1 MKNINPE
8 DNKNENFFLLKNII
22 LFIIFFLISE
32 IFIIRPLRKRIE
44 KKREFA
50 ESEFASKNKESENE
64 NINDYDKIR
73 EFILENDYIKLTIS
87 TAGLVLNNLILKN
100 YFDNNENNIQL
111 LNEDNYIKIG
121 WFCNNENLN
130 IPNKNSI
137 WTLVEQDTEDRKS
150 DKAVLLF
157 DNKQGII
164 FKIIISIDDKY
175 LINVK
180 QIVENNTNNKIYT
193 KPFWSITKSNFLT
206 VSDTG
211 SFSGAIGLF
220 NGGVSEI
227 KTKKIRNNNLEFQN
241 FEWAGITSKY
251 WLTAIVNN
259 DKDNGKVNFSERNK
273 TINMSYTTKENLVVS
288 ENSFTGSSNSIF
300 VGVKDMKVLKEY
312 ADKNNIRL
320 LDRSIDFGFFY
331 ILAKPLNILLNLLN
345 RITKN
350 FGMAIII
357 LTIIIKS
364 ILYPITK
371 KSLITLETM
380 KEVQPKIKKIQD
392 KYKNDKIKMQQELV
406 KLYTKYNLNPMASI
420 FPLFIQIPVFISL
433 YKVISVS
440 LSMRQASF
448 IFINDLSIADPTNI
462 LNLFGLFKYNTKF
475 KLGILPCVMGLSM
488 FLQQKFSEKFQKTDD
503 NKDNPGKGMNFMP
516 ILFVLVFASFPSGL
530 LLYWI
535 FNNLITIF
543 QQWYI
548 MRFCLKK
555 QISNSKNQK

>member
-50 ESEFASKNKESENE
+50 ESEFASKNKESKNE

-392 KYKNDKIKMQQELV
+392 KYKDDKIKMQQELV

-488 FLQQKFSEKFQKTDD
+488 FLQQKFSEKFQKTDY

-555 QISNSKNQK
+555 TNK

>member
-211 SFSGAIGLF
+211 SFSGTIGLF

-300 VGVKDMKVLKEY
+300 VGVKDIKVLKEY
-312 ADKNNIRL
+312 ADENNIRL

-448 IFINDLSIADPTNI
+448 IFIKDLSIADPTNI
-462 LNLFGLFKYNTKF
+462 LNLFGLLKYNPKF
-475 KLGILPCVMGLSM
+475 KLGILPCIMGLSM
-488 FLQQKFSEKFQKTDD
+488 FFQQKFSEKFQKTDN

-548 MRFCLKK
+548 MKFCLKK
-555 QISNSKNQK
+555 

>member
-300 VGVKDMKVLKEY
+300 VGVKDIKVLKEY
-312 ADKNNIRL
+312 ADENNIRL

-392 KYKNDKIKMQQELV
+392 KYKDDKIKMQQELV

-555 QISNSKNQK
+555 TNK

>member
-164 FKIIISIDDKY
+164 FKIIINIDDKY

-300 VGVKDMKVLKEY
+300 VGVKDIKVLKEY
-312 ADKNNIRL
+312 ADENNIRL

-448 IFINDLSIADPTNI
+448 IFIKDLSIADPTNI
-462 LNLFGLFKYNTKF
+462 LNLFGLLKYNPKF
-475 KLGILPCVMGLSM
+475 KLGILPCIMGLSM
-488 FLQQKFSEKFQKTDD
+488 FFQQKFSEKFQKTDN

-555 QISNSKNQK
+555 TNK

>member
-32 IFIIRPLRKRIE
+32 IFIVRPLRKKIE
-44 KKREFA
+44 RKKEFA
-50 ESEFASKNKESENE
+50 ESEFSSKNKELENE
-64 NINDYDKIR
+64 ELNDYDKIR

-87 TAGLVLNNLILKN
+87 TDGLVLNNLILKN

-137 WTLVEQDTEDRKS
+137 WTLVEQDTDDRKS

-164 FKIIISIDDKY
+164 FKIIITIDDKY

-180 QIVENNTNNKIYT
+180 QIVENNTNDKVYV

-259 DKDNGKVNFSERNK
+259 DKDNGKVNFSEKNR

-300 VGVKDMKVLKEY
+300 VGVKDIKVLKEY
-312 ADKNNIRL
+312 ADENNIRL

-371 KSLITLETM
+371 KSLITLEIM

-392 KYKNDKIKMQQELV
+392 KYKDDKIKMQQELV

-462 LNLFGLFKYNTKF
+462 LNLFGLLKYNPKF
-475 KLGILPCVMGLSM
+475 KLGILPCIMGLSM
-488 FLQQKFSEKFQKTDD
+488 FLQQKFSEKFQKIED
-503 NKDNPGKGMNFMP
+503 NKDNPSKGMNFMP

-543 QQWYI
+543 QQWYV
-548 MRFCLKK
+548 MKFCLKK
-555 QISNSKNQK
+555 

>member
-32 IFIIRPLRKRIE
+32 IFIIRPLRKRID

-50 ESEFASKNKESENE
+50 ESEFARKNKESDNE

-164 FKIIISIDDKY
+164 FKIIINIDDKY

-300 VGVKDMKVLKEY
+300 VGVKDIKVLKEY
-312 ADKNNIRL
+312 ADENNIRL

-448 IFINDLSIADPTNI
+448 IFIKDLSIADPTNI
-462 LNLFGLFKYNTKF
+462 LNLFGLLKYNPKF
-475 KLGILPCVMGLSM
+475 KLGILPCIMGLSM
-488 FLQQKFSEKFQKTDD
+488 FFQQKFSEKFQKTDN

-555 QISNSKNQK
+555 TNK

>member
-64 NINDYDKIR
+64 NINDCDKIR

-392 KYKNDKIKMQQELV
+392 KYKDDKIKMQQELV

-440 LSMRQASF
+440 PSMRQASF

-555 QISNSKNQK
+555 TNK

>member
-64 NINDYDKIR
+64 NINDCDKIR

-475 KLGILPCVMGLSM
+475 KLGILP
-488 FLQQKFSEKFQKTDD
+488 
-503 NKDNPGKGMNFMP
+503 
-516 ILFVLVFASFPSGL
+516 
-530 LLYWI
+530 
-535 FNNLITIF
+535 FN
-543 QQWYI
+543 Y
-548 MRFCLKK
+548 
-555 QISNSKNQK
+555 

>member
-121 WFCNNENLN
+121 WFCNNEKLN

-137 WTLVEQDTEDRKS
+137 WTLVEQDTGDRKS

-503 NKDNPGKGMNFMP
+503 NKDNPGRGMNFMP

-555 QISNSKNQK
+555 TNK

>member
-150 DKAVLLF
+150 DKVVLLF

-193 KPFWSITKSNFLT
+193 KPFWSITKSNF
-206 VSDTG
+206 
-211 SFSGAIGLF
+211 
-220 NGGVSEI
+220 
-227 KTKKIRNNNLEFQN
+227 
-241 FEWAGITSKY
+241 
-251 WLTAIVNN
+251 
-259 DKDNGKVNFSERNK
+259 
-273 TINMSYTTKENLVVS
+273 TI
-288 ENSFTGSSNSIF
+288 
-300 VGVKDMKVLKEY
+300 
-312 ADKNNIRL
+312 
-320 LDRSIDFGFFY
+320 
-331 ILAKPLNILLNLLN
+331 
-345 RITKN
+345 
-350 FGMAIII
+350 
-357 LTIIIKS
+357 
-364 ILYPITK
+364 
-371 KSLITLETM
+371 
-380 KEVQPKIKKIQD
+380 
-392 KYKNDKIKMQQELV
+392 
-406 KLYTKYNLNPMASI
+406 
-420 FPLFIQIPVFISL
+420 
-433 YKVISVS
+433 
-440 LSMRQASF
+440 
-448 IFINDLSIADPTNI
+448 
-462 LNLFGLFKYNTKF
+462 
-475 KLGILPCVMGLSM
+475 
-488 FLQQKFSEKFQKTDD
+488 
-503 NKDNPGKGMNFMP
+503 
-516 ILFVLVFASFPSGL
+516 
-530 LLYWI
+530 
-535 FNNLITIF
+535 
-543 QQWYI
+543 
-548 MRFCLKK
+548 
-555 QISNSKNQK
+555 

>member
-300 VGVKDMKVLKEY
+300 VGVKDIKVLKEY
-312 ADKNNIRL
+312 ADENNIRL

-448 IFINDLSIADPTNI
+448 IFIKDLSIADPTNI
-462 LNLFGLFKYNTKF
+462 LNLFGLLKYNPKF
-475 KLGILPCVMGLSM
+475 KLGILPCIMGLSM

-555 QISNSKNQK
+555 TNK

>member
-300 VGVKDMKVLKEY
+300 VGVKDIKVLKEY
-312 ADKNNIRL
+312 ADENNIRL

-371 KSLITLETM
+371 KSLITLEIM

-392 KYKNDKIKMQQELV
+392 KYKDDKIKMQQELV

-462 LNLFGLFKYNTKF
+462 LNLFGLLKYNPKF
-475 KLGILPCVMGLSM
+475 KLGILPCIMGLSM
-488 FLQQKFSEKFQKTDD
+488 FLQQKFSEKFQKIED
-503 NKDNPGKGMNFMP
+503 NKDNPSKGMNFMP

-543 QQWYI
+543 QQWYV
-548 MRFCLKK
+548 MKFCLKK
-555 QISNSKNQK
+555 

>member
-503 NKDNPGKGMNFMP
+503 NKDNPGRGMNFMP

-555 QISNSKNQK
+555 TNK

>member
-150 DKAVLLF
+150 DKVVLLF

-371 KSLITLETM
+371 KSLITLEIM

-392 KYKNDKIKMQQELV
+392 KYKDDKIKMQQELV

-462 LNLFGLFKYNTKF
+462 LNLFGLLKYNPKF
-475 KLGILPCVMGLSM
+475 KIGILPCIMGLSM

-555 QISNSKNQK
+555 TNK

>member
-300 VGVKDMKVLKEY
+300 VGVKDIKVLKEY
-312 ADKNNIRL
+312 ADENNIRL

-448 IFINDLSIADPTNI
+448 IFIKDLSIADPTNI
-462 LNLFGLFKYNTKF
+462 LNLFGLLKYNPKF
-475 KLGILPCVMGLSM
+475 KLGILPCIMGLSM
-488 FLQQKFSEKFQKTDD
+488 FFQQKFSEKFQKTDN

-555 QISNSKNQK
+555 TNK

>member
-50 ESEFASKNKESENE
+50 ESEFANKNKESENE

-121 WFCNNENLN
+121 WFCNNEKLN

-392 KYKNDKIKMQQELV
+392 KYKDDKIKMQQELV

-555 QISNSKNQK
+555 TNK

>member
-259 DKDNGKVNFSERNK
+259 DKDSGKVNFSERNK

-448 IFINDLSIADPTNI
+448 IFIKDLSIADPTNI
-462 LNLFGLFKYNTKF
+462 LNLFGLLKYNPKF
-475 KLGILPCVMGLSM
+475 KLGILPCIMGLSM
-488 FLQQKFSEKFQKTDD
+488 FFQQKFSEKFQKTDN

-555 QISNSKNQK
+555 TNK

>member
-288 ENSFTGSSNSIF
+288 ENLFTGSSNSIF
-300 VGVKDMKVLKEY
+300 VGVKDIKVLKEY
-312 ADKNNIRL
+312 ADENNIRL

-392 KYKNDKIKMQQELV
+392 KYKDDKIKMQQELV

-543 QQWYI
+543 QQWYV

-555 QISNSKNQK
+555 TNK

>member
-392 KYKNDKIKMQQELV
+392 KYKDDKIKMQQELV

-555 QISNSKNQK
+555 TNK